1 MRRPLIVQPP
11 FKTLVSN
18 LKGGSDPSKGVSGN
32 PQKSR
37 VGFNQSNIVGAR
49 LHSGIK
55 VNNGSEIDVAD
66 SLTYDLTIKVVEGA
80 GYSVA
85 NTEEGDS
92 VFLGDVEIKE
102 GLHYNGT
109 AGDDDT
115 TATDL
120 ATAIN
125 RINGYRAVADTNI
138 VYVAGSFGTD
148 KPSRYEAKVISRIGA
163 ANFTVSNDD
172 SVYSNRTF
180 ALSRG
185 TYNGAGTNAGSHLN
199 NIRGPEIIS

>member
-1 MRRPLIVQPP
+1 MRRPLTVQPP

-18 LKGGSDPSKGVSGN
+18 LKGGSDPSKGASGN

-37 VGFNQSNIVGAR
+37 IGFNQSNIVGAR

-55 VNNGSEIDVAD
+55 VTNGAEIDVAD
-66 SLTYDLTIKVVEGA
+66 SLTYDLTIKVVEGG
-80 GYSVA
+80 GYSVP
-85 NTEEGDS
+85 NNLEGDS

-109 AGDDDT
+109 AGNDNT
-115 TATDL
+115 TATSL

-125 RINGYRAVADTNI
+125 RINGYRATADNNI

-148 KPSRYEAKVISRIGA
+148 RPNQYEAKIITRIGA

-185 TYNGAGTNAGSHLN
+185 TYNGAGTDAVSHLN
-199 NIRGPEIIS
+199 NIRGPEIIT